1 MVRSSTANIKQW
13 PFLTG
18 QTVQPQFMI
27 ILAEENILDNGEIQ
41 MVQSERQRSHALI
54 LVTQ

>member
-13 PFLTG
+13 PFFTG

-27 ILAEENILDNGEIQ
+27 ILEEENILDNGEIQ